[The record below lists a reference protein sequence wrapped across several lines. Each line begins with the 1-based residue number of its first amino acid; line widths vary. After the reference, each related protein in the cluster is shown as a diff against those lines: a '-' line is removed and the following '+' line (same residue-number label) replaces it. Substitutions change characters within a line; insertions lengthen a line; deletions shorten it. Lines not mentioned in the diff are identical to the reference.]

1 MDKSQITAIRPRMG
15 TSSRIGIT
23 NREIMQQLGRRL
35 RALREVQGLTRIE
48 TAERAGLSRRT
59 VSRAEEG
66 HNPTLLTLLR
76 LLRLYGRL
84 GALEDFL
91 PEPEVSPMA
100 ILRERR
106 GRSGA

>member
-1 MDKSQITAIRPRMG
+1 MGALSRKSVTD
-15 TSSRIGIT
+15 
-23 NREIMQQLGRRL
+23 REVLQELGRRL
-35 RALREVQGLTRIE
+35 RALREAQGLTRVE

-59 VSRAEEG
+59 VSRAEQG
-66 HNPTLLTLLR
+66 HNPTLLTVVR

-100 ILRERR
+100 ILRSLKSER
-106 GRSGA
+106 GRSRG

>member
-1 MDKSQITAIRPRMG
+1 MG
-15 TSSRIGIT
+15 TLSRTGVT
-23 NREIMQQLGRRL
+23 DREVIEELGRRL
-35 RALREVQGLTRIE
+35 RALREAQRLTRVE

-66 HNPTLLTLLR
+66 HNPTLLTVVR

-100 ILRERR
+100 ILRSRQSR
-106 GRSGA
+106 QGRSGA

>member
-1 MDKSQITAIRPRMG
+1 MEALSHTDVTD
-15 TSSRIGIT
+15 
-23 NREIMQQLGRRL
+23 REVMQELGHRL
-35 RALREVQGLTRIE
+35 RALREAQRLTRVE

-66 HNPTLLTLLR
+66 HNPTLLTLVR
-76 LLRLYGRL
+76 MLRLYGRL

-100 ILRERR
+100 ILRDRR

>member
-1 MDKSQITAIRPRMG
+1 MG
-15 TSSRIGIT
+15 AFSRTGVT
-23 NREIMQQLGRRL
+23 DREVMQELGSRL
-35 RALREVQGLTRIE
+35 RSLREAQRLTRVE

-66 HNPTLLTLLR
+66 HNPTLLTVVR

-84 GALEDFL
+84 AALEDFI

-100 ILRERR
+100 ILRSKR
-106 GRSGA
+106 GKLHG

>member
-1 MDKSQITAIRPRMG
+1 MG
-15 TSSRIGIT
+15 SLSRTGLT
-23 NREIMQQLGRRL
+23 DREVLRELGRRL
-35 RALREVQGLTRIE
+35 RALREAQRLTGVE

-59 VSRAEEG
+59 VSRAEQG
-66 HNPTLLTLLR
+66 DNPTLLTVVR

-100 ILRERR
+100 ILRRR
-106 GRSGA
+106 KSREGESGA

>member
-1 MDKSQITAIRPRMG
+1 MDALSRTAV
-15 TSSRIGIT
+15 TD
-23 NREIMQQLGRRL
+23 REVMQALGRRL
-35 RALREVQGLTRIE
+35 RALREAQRLTRVE

-66 HNPTLLTLLR
+66 HNPTLLTLVR
-76 LLRLYGRL
+76 MLRLYGRL

-100 ILRERR
+100 ILRDRR